1 MSLAQGSLTYCQ
13 LWGGNHTSSK
23 RLVKFEGFPNLKDF
37 PRKRVHC
44 LGWCHILIPS
54 KVWCGVVEY
63 YLYGIARISSVQIF
77 RLQTSKWATEK
88 DWKAWIREISNFR
101 AEVPVVLPE
110 DRKLSSSTGA
120 AREIFRE
127 LLAVAVLSKWF
138 DHFGAGMCAS
148 QSCEGRTLGWRPCR
162 QINVLR
168 PKKVEPTVHE
178 RSPSLQPEYL
188 RARASNLLFPGSVGL
203 VLCKFLMD
211 LISTC

>member
-1 MSLAQGSLTYCQ
+1 LRRRNDLIQILTHGVPSVLAVGTRGMGLARAQIMSLAQGSLTYCQ

-88 DWKAWIREISNFR
+88 D
-101 AEVPVVLPE
+101 
-110 DRKLSSSTGA
+110 
-120 AREIFRE
+120 
-127 LLAVAVLSKWF
+127 
-138 DHFGAGMCAS
+138 
-148 QSCEGRTLGWRPCR
+148 
-162 QINVLR
+162 
-168 PKKVEPTVHE
+168 
-178 RSPSLQPEYL
+178 
-188 RARASNLLFPGSVGL
+188 
-203 VLCKFLMD
+203 
-211 LISTC
+211 